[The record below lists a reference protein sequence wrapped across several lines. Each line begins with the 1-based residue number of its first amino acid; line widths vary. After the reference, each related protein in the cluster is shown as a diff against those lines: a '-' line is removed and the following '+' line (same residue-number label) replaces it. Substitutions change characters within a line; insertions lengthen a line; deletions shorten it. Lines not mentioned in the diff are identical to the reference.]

1 MAVTTLSTTGLN
13 KFFLEYIKPGLE
25 VMWYNNTTIYDR
37 FKTDTDT
44 CLGKYGVQKVVY
56 GQPKSAR
63 PSSSTTFP
71 TADSSSYS
79 EFTFYMKRG
88 MYASL
93 QFDNLAIACSKGS
106 GAVKELVK
114 SETENLMAYIP
125 NKLNKQFWGDGSGR
139 LGIVKTAVSASTTCY
154 VDGDTT
160 NWGLFGIDSNY
171 YTDPGKYLF
180 EGMSVDIYTSAGV
193 KEVEDVKIS
202 TMSDDAAGT
211 NTLTMAEAITCGA
224 NSLIFDH
231 DTYATT
237 EAAGTGVPMGLQG
250 IISATNPYI
259 GITAS
264 SAFQGVDRTAYTWAC
279 GQVFNMG
286 AAITTPAVVTEIKLL
301 ECIQKMEKWGTI
313 SVILTNDVIW
323 RVLFEILKA
332 DKTMPND
339 PGLWGG
345 LTGIKFFAGKTKSI
359 PIIYDEDCPD
369 GRIYF
374 FDDGSIKVSAPDR
387 NGLDWLPGTDGNI
400 LSRVQGK
407 DEYVANL
414 RWYYNMTCSRPK
426 ANGYLR
432 YVKHSAT

>member
-1 MAVTTLSTTGLN
+1 MAVTSLSTSGLN
-13 KFFLEYIKPGLE
+13 KFFLEYVKPGLE

-44 CLGKYGVQKVVY
+44 CLGKYGVQKVIY
-56 GQPKSAR
+56 AAPKSAR
-63 PSSSTTFP
+63 PSSSSTFP
-71 TADSSSYS
+71 TADSSSYN

-93 QFDNLAIACSKGS
+93 QFDGLAEACGKGA

-114 SETENLMAYIP
+114 SETENLMGYIP

-139 LGIVKTAVSASTTCY
+139 LAILSAGISASTTGY

-171 YTDPGKYLF
+171 YTAPSKYLF
-180 EGMSVDIYTSAGV
+180 EGMSVDIYSSAGV
-193 KEVEDVKIS
+193 LEAEDVKIS
-202 TMSDDAAGT
+202 TIAEGGAGT
-211 NTLTMAEAITCGA
+211 DTLTFAETITASA
-224 NSLIFDH
+224 NSFIFDH
-231 DTYATT
+231 DTYAST

-250 IISATNPYI
+250 IISSSNPYI

-264 SAFQGVDRTAYTWAC
+264 SAFQGINRSNYSWAC

-286 AAITTPAVVTEIKLL
+286 AAIGTPAVVTETKLL
-301 ECIQKMEKWGTI
+301 ECIQKVEKWGKCD
-313 SVILTNDVIW
+313 VILTNDIIW

-345 LTGIKFFAGKTKSI
+345 LSGIKFFAGKSKST

-374 FDDGSIKVSAPDR
+374 IDDGSIKISAPDKS
-387 NGLDWLPGTDGNI
+387 GLTWLPGDNGNI
-400 LSRVQGK
+400 LYRVQGK
-407 DEYVANL
+407 DEHAANL
-414 RWYYNMTCSRPK
+414 RWYYNMTISRPK

-432 YVKHSAT
+432 YVKHASS